1 MRQNNNKKGIFLFAN
16 NKILSQMTKAEV
28 VNEISERTGIERAVV
43 QETVE
48 SFFTVV
54 KGSLV
59 KGENVYFRGFGSFIL
74 QRRAQKIARN
84 ISKNTQIT
92 IPAHNIP
99 KFKPSKTFVE
109 KVKKSN

>member
-1 MRQNNNKKGIFLFAN
+1 MLAN

-28 VNEISERTGIERAVV
+28 VNEISERTGVERAVV

-48 SFFTVV
+48 SFFNVI

-99 KFKPSKTFVE
+99 KFKPSKSFVA
-109 KVKKSN
+109 KIKGRN

>member
-1 MRQNNNKKGIFLFAN
+1 LCAKLNYIA
-16 NKILSQMTKAEV
+16 QMTKAEV
-28 VNEISERTGIERAVV
+28 VNEISERTGIEKVVV

-48 SFFTVV
+48 SFFKVV
-54 KGSLV
+54 KNSL
-59 KGENVYFRGFGSFIL
+59 GNDENVYFRGFGSFVV

-99 KFKPSKTFVE
+99 KFKPAKTFVD
-109 KVKKSN
+109 KVKGQSHPCNF

>member
-1 MRQNNNKKGIFLFAN
+1 
-16 NKILSQMTKAEV
+16 MTKSEV
-28 VNEISERTGIERAVV
+28 INEISERTGVEKAIV

-48 SFFTVV
+48 CFFKVV

-59 KGENVYFRGFGSFIL
+59 NNENVYFRGFGSFTV
-74 QRRAQKIARN
+74 QKRAEKVARN

-99 KFKPSKTFVE
+99 KFRPAKTFVE
-109 KVKKSN
+109 RVKKG